1 MTVIDICEWL
11 ESTPIARWI
20 QESAFGFPIVVAVHI
35 LGLTFSVG
43 TLLWVDVRMLGLSL
57 RGLRISEVYRGLA
70 PWFLAG
76 FALMLISGATLFTA
90 FATSAYANVY
100 FRVKMILL
108 LAAGLNALVFHRM
121 TQRSAATWD
130 AAASPPAS
138 VRLAGLASLVIW
150 AAVIL
155 AGRMMSYTMFSFS

>member
-1 MTVIDICEWL
+1 MTLNEICDWL
-11 ESTPIARWI
+11 ESTPIARLI
-20 QESAFGFPIVVAVHI
+20 QESAYGFPIVVALHI

-43 TLLWVDVRMLGLSL
+43 ALLWLDVRMLGLSL

-76 FALMLISGATLFTA
+76 FALMLISGAALFTA

-108 LAAGLNALVFHRM
+108 VAAGLNALIYHWL
-121 TQRSAATWD
+121 TQRGASTWD
-130 AAASPPAS
+130 DAARPPAS

-155 AGRMMSYTMFSFS
+155 AGRMMSYTMFSY

>member
-1 MTVIDICEWL
+1 MTIIDVCEWL
-11 ESTPIARWI
+11 ESTPVARLI
-20 QESAFGFPIVVAVHI
+20 QESAYGFPIVVAVHI

-43 TLLWVDVRMLGLSL
+43 MLLWVDVRMLGVTL

-76 FALMLISGATLFTA
+76 FALMLISGAMLFTA

-100 FRVKMILL
+100 FRLKMILL
-108 LAAGLNALVFHRM
+108 LAAGLNALVFHWV
-121 TQRSAATWD
+121 TQRGLATWD
-130 AAASPPAS
+130 NASRPPAS
-138 VRLAGLASLVIW
+138 VRLAGLASLVVW

-155 AGRMMSYTMFSFS
+155 AGRMMSYTMFSYP